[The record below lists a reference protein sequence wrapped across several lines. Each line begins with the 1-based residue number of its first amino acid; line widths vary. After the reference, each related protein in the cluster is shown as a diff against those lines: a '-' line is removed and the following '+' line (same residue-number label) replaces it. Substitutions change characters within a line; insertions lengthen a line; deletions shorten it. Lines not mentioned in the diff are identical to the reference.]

1 MINDPAHTDLA
12 GDWPEQVRRALQAL
26 ADPQRAPAM
35 QAYMRGQFAFFGIP
49 TPARRQAVAALV
61 RLPQPAGELL
71 ANARAL
77 WAMPEREC
85 QYVAVDLLAR
95 QHRALGMGD
104 LDAILGLVCDKSWW
118 DSVDGLAGVVGDIVR
133 AACVADPSAQQVMDA
148 ALRHGNL
155 WVRHIAMLHQLGW
168 RRDTDRER
176 LFGYALALAGEP
188 DFFIRKAI
196 GWALRDF
203 ARTEPQAVADFL
215 NGAGR
220 GLSALSRREAG
231 KHLSAV
237 L

>member
-1 MINDPAHTDLA
+1 MAPAA
-12 GDWPEQVRRALQAL
+12 PSVDWPTQVRRALQAL

-35 QAYMRGQFAFFGIP
+35 QAYMRGQFVFCGIP
-49 TPARRQAVAALV
+49 TPVRRQAVAALV
-61 RLPQPAGELL
+61 RPRQTASELL
-71 ANARAL
+71 AHARAL

-95 QHRALGMGD
+95 QHRALGMADIPAIID
-104 LDAILGLVCDKSWW
+104 LVQAKSWW
-118 DSVDGLAGVVGDIVR
+118 DSVDGLAGVVGDVVL
-133 AACVADPSAQQVMDA
+133 AARLADPAAQQAMDA
-148 ALRHGNL
+148 ALRHDNL
-155 WVRHIAMLHQLGW
+155 WVRRIALLHQLGW
-168 RRDTDRER
+168 RGATDCER
-176 LFGYALALAGEP
+176 LFGYALAQAGEA

-203 ARTEPQAVADFL
+203 ARTEPQAVVDFL

-231 KHLSAV
+231 KHLSGV

>member
-1 MINDPAHTDLA
+1 MNSPVRAGLA
-12 GDWPEQVRRALQAL
+12 VDWPGQVRRALQAL

-35 QAYMRGQFAFFGIP
+35 QAYMRGQFEFFGIP
-49 TPARRQAVAALV
+49 TRARRQAVAALV
-61 RLPQPAGELL
+61 RPRQTAGELL
-71 ANARAL
+71 ANAKAL

-95 QHRALGMGD
+95 QHRTLGMGD
-104 LDAILGLVCDKSWW
+104 IPAILDLAQAKPWW
-118 DSVDGLAGVVGDIVR
+118 DSVDGLASVVGDVVR
-133 AACVADPSAQQVMDA
+133 VARIADASAQQVMDA
-148 ALRHGNL
+148 ALRHDNL
-155 WVRHIAMLHQLGW
+155 WVRRIAMLHQLGW
-168 RRDTDRER
+168 RGDTDRER
-176 LFGYALALAGEP
+176 LFGYTLALAGEA

-203 ARTEPQAVADFL
+203 ARHEPQVVIDFL

-231 KHLSAV
+231 KHLSGV